1 MAEKKAAAPA
11 PEPLAPGEEV
21 DIDVILVAV
30 DPNESDEELK
40 FRENISVG

>member
-21 DIDVILVAV
+21 DVDVAV
-30 DPNESDEELK
+30 DPNESDDELK